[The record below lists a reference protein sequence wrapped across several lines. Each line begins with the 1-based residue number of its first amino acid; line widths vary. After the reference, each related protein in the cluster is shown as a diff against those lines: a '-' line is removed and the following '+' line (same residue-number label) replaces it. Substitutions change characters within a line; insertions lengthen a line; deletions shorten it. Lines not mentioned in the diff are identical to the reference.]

1 MRFVNLLIVYYFRTY
16 STQCVVCAALV
27 RAYQWLVCYLL
38 EESDRK
44 VQEETAKGKSAF
56 GTRNDSQVYYCRT
69 LAIAFMEVC
78 T

>member
-1 MRFVNLLIVYYFRTY
+1 MHFLYLLIVHYFELV
-16 STQCVVCAALV
+16 STQYVVCTALV
-27 RAYQWLVCYLL
+27 HAYQWLVCYLL